1 MTSGDG
7 GRHRC
12 GECGSASPAAS
23 GSDPNDDAL
32 TRVVREEWGRLLAL
46 LIAHSRR
53 LDLAE
58 DALADAVEA
67 AARTWPRDGVP
78 ANPAAWLHTSARR
91 VLIDRLRTEATAAR
105 KAPLLLIEQRDRPQ
119 EGVMIDD
126 GSAVD
131 DDTLRLVLMCTHPAL
146 APDVAAALALRLVI
160 GLPTGEIARL
170 FLVGEPTMAARITRG
185 KKKIVA
191 AGIPFAIPA
200 LDDLPERLDTVAQV
214 AFIAFTAGYAA
225 GSGPDLMRT
234 ELAGEAIHLV
244 RVVRSLVPANSTL
257 DGLLALMLLQHSRR
271 DARLDAD
278 GEIVLLPDQDRNRW
292 HHSEISEAI
301 NLLDAISAAPAD
313 AFRLQALIAAEHAL
327 APTSV
332 ATRWDRIVAHYD
344 ALLIAFPSPAAR
356 LARAVALAEAAGP
369 EEGLAAIADLD
380 AGDLPGHRLPAV
392 RAELLARCGRRS
404 SALAAFD
411 AALALCH
418 NEAEHRHLM
427 QRRAQTAGSSPGA

>member
-12 GECGSASPAAS
+12 GACGSASPAAS
-23 GSDPNDDAL
+23 GSHPHDDAL

-91 VLIDRLRTEATAAR
+91 VLIDRLGT
-105 KAPLLLIEQRDRPQ
+105 
-119 EGVMIDD
+119 
-126 GSAVD
+126 
-131 DDTLRLVLMCTHPAL
+131 
-146 APDVAAALALRLVI
+146 
-160 GLPTGEIARL
+160 
-170 FLVGEPTMAARITRG
+170 EPTMAARITRG

-200 LDDLPERLDTVAQV
+200 LDDLPDRLDTVAH
-214 AFIAFTAGYAA
+214 AFTAGYAA
-225 GSGPDLMRT
+225 GSGPDLMHT

-301 NLLDAISAAPAD
+301 DLLDAIPAAPAD

-356 LARAVALAEAAGP
+356 LARAVALAETAGP
-369 EEGLAAIADLD
+369 EEGPRRD
-380 AGDLPGHRLPAV
+380 
-392 RAELLARCGRRS
+392 RRS
-404 SALAAFD
+404 RRRRPARPSPPRGPCGAAGPLWTALIRSGGFRCSDLAVPQRGGAPPPD
-411 AALALCH
+411 AAPRADRWLFP
-418 NEAEHRHLM
+418 
-427 QRRAQTAGSSPGA
+427 RRVTIGYV